1 MQGPMQL
8 ACSSLSALERLVR
21 RRRRSLEEVDCL
33 KRSFQGL
40 GPKPLQLMR
49 AQDELVV
56 QGARGVRAARPAMCH
71 AATPRMPGCRAAKKP
86 ACGHVLLQLHGN
98 CERGWPP
105 RTTTLRSAIVEMMAT
120 ARAVAA
126 PDAGGHARRA
136 IIAAAAAPRPRRVG
150 DQHRHGQDGAAH
162 GGQRVFEPHAAAKRR
177 RPLCCASRRP
187 CCRRSPCHI
196 ALRRRPCPPR
206 H

>member
-1 MQGPMQL
+1 MMICRLVLRTLRAFARWRDAMQGPMQL

-98 CERGWPP
+98 CESP
-105 RTTTLRSAIVEMMAT
+105 RPRAT
-120 ARAVAA
+120 ARRGLV
-126 PDAGGHARRA
+126 AGGPRV
-136 IIAAAAAPRPRRVG
+136 IASASLHFFPTFP
-150 DQHRHGQDGAAH
+150 
-162 GGQRVFEPHAAAKRR
+162 
-177 RPLCCASRRP
+177 PLQ
-187 CCRRSPCHI
+187 
-196 ALRRRPCPPR
+196 
-206 H
+206 